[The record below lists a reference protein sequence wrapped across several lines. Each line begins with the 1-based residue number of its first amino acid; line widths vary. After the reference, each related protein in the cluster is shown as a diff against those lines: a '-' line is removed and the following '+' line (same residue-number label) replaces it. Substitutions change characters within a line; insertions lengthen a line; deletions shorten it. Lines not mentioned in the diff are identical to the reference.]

1 MLSRRRPFRATSTI
15 LTMTPDENRTYL
27 YVVPEERAEVKA
39 AGACWDDNL
48 KCWYIT
54 SDMDPA
60 VFSQWLSDTENDDE
74 LEITSTEAY
83 VACTQ
88 ASCRNCRAT
97 IEIICIYCES
107 GVDGDELLTHF
118 TVSNI
123 WAMDD
128 ALKNQLAPW
137 PNFKKGFSSI
147 EDSEYF
153 ANHCPNCH
161 ALQEDL
167 FLHDEPGDPFFAIP
181 HAPPASLQ
189 LTPLAG
195 PIHLSGDCHF
205 SI

>member
-1 MLSRRRPFRATSTI
+1 
-15 LTMTPDENRTYL
+15 MTPDEDRTYL
-27 YVVPEERAEVKA
+27 YVDPEERAKVKA

-54 SDMDPA
+54 PDMDPA
-60 VFSQWLSDTENDDE
+60 VFARWLADSEDDEE
-74 LEITSTEAY
+74 LEITSSEAY
-83 VACTQ
+83 VASTR
-88 ASCRNCRAT
+88 APCRNCRAT

-107 GVDGDELLTHF
+107 GTEVDEPLTQF

-137 PNFKKGFSSI
+137 PNFKKGFTPV

-153 ANHCPNCH
+153 ANHCPHCH

-167 FLHDEPGDPFFAIP
+167 FLHDEPEDPFFAIP
-181 HAPPASLQ
+181 HTPPVSLP
-189 LTPLAG
+189 LTPLVG
-195 PIHLSGDCHF
+195 EIHLSGDCNF
-205 SI
+205 SV